1 MSTMTGAG
9 GRSKAAILG
18 VSFLPKDSSNG
29 VNVSAGPQSALQWER
44 TQAWT
49 AIGYVK
55 IAAAP
60 AAAGAEII
68 FTTCNQGQ
76 TAENDGVSQNYR
88 GYELWVNDTG
98 KLQVRIISTYATN
111 YIGVTGSTVVTDG
124 AQHLVAATYDG
135 SSTVGGVKL
144 YVDGNLETNTTEANT
159 LSATIIN
166 NQAFW
171 VGNQKGWPYTLG
183 GQLKSFSLHNV
194 VRNQAWVQ
202 AYTTAGASRDANTVL
217 AYEFGEGSG
226 RTVADVSGSGF
237 NGFVGGATWLNSN
250 VAGTSPYWIQG
261 KFSADPGLSASAS
274 LAVTLST
281 AVTSGNMVVG
291 AVTLAAS
298 PNTPTLT
305 IADDKSNSYTV
316 IGYDRTLAGTLTA
329 YYYRANI
336 TNAPTTITATLSSGT
351 GTYWRVIA
359 EEFANVTTSSPL
371 DANNI
376 HYNSAANGTDA
387 ATSNS
392 FTPTVNYDL
401 IYSAATN
408 FSGTTMT
415 AGTGFTPLLSSK
427 TTANE
432 PIWTQY
438 LIQPAAG
445 AISGTFTTGGST
457 QTVVSGMALKAK

>member
-1 MSTMTGAG
+1 
-9 GRSKAAILG
+9 
-18 VSFLPKDSSNG
+18 
-29 VNVSAGPQSALQWER
+29 
-44 TQAWT
+44 
-49 AIGYVK
+49 
-55 IAAAP
+55 
-60 AAAGAEII
+60 
-68 FTTCNQGQ
+68 
-76 TAENDGVSQNYR
+76 
-88 GYELWVNDTG
+88 
-98 KLQVRIISTYATN
+98 
-111 YIGVTGSTVVTDG
+111 
-124 AQHLVAATYDG
+124 
-135 SSTVGGVKL
+135 
-144 YVDGNLETNTTEANT
+144 
-159 LSATIIN
+159 
-166 NQAFW
+166 
-171 VGNQKGWPYTLG
+171 
-183 GQLKSFSLHNV
+183 
-194 VRNQAWVQ
+194 
-202 AYTTAGASRDANTVL
+202 
-217 AYEFGEGSG
+217 
-226 RTVADVSGSGF
+226 
-237 NGFVGGATWLNSN
+237 
-250 VAGTSPYWIQG
+250 
-261 KFSADPGLSASAS
+261 
-274 LAVTLST
+274 
-281 AVTSGNMVVG
+281 
-291 AVTLAAS
+291 LAAS